1 MKVRERKYRSG
12 RVGWQVDLGEIDGK
26 RIQRA
31 YPTREAAANALR
43 DARAARKK
51 HGDQA
56 VKLTPAEIAE
66 VVRLKEELAA
76 SGATLA
82 EAVRFFLATSGK
94 VKLRADAVLMPELVQ
109 KFRESRVAQGCGKPY
124 TNQLNVSLGSLGR
137 MYSMLPAS
145 QLTRDAVER
154 WLNGNAWAPKTRN
167 NYLGDCRALCT
178 WAMEHG
184 WMLVN
189 PCTKIAKAREVR
201 EEIGTLSLWQCERL
215 LEAAVQDPA
224 VCGYVVLSL
233 FCGIRRAEIGR
244 MSWEAVDLEHG
255 TVIVAEKH
263 AKATRTRSR
272 RVVDLHPN
280 AVEWLRAC
288 YGDHLPDGKICRGRF
303 GDVWLEFRKPVIS
316 TAKWPHNAMRH
327 TYASMHYAMWENE
340 AKLQVQMGHES
351 AAMLHRNYRAL
362 KTRGEAAA
370 FWALRPPG
378 GGNRTER
385 ADGADEAEN

>member
-31 YPTREAAANALR
+31 YPTREAATNALR

-66 VVRLKEELAA
+66 VARLKEELES

-94 VKLRADAVLMPELVQ
+94 VKLQEAVMMPELVQ
-109 KFRESRVAQGCGKPY
+109 KFRESRIAQGCGKPY

-137 MYSMLPAS
+137 LYALLPAS

-178 WAMEHG
+178 WAMENG

-189 PCTKIAKAREVR
+189 PCTKISKAREIR
-201 EEIGTLSLWQCERL
+201 EEIETLDLGQCRKL
-215 LEAAVQDPA
+215 MEAAVQDPA
-224 VCGYVVLSL
+224 ICGYVVLAL

-244 MSWEAVDLEHG
+244 MTWDAVDTTNG

-272 RVVDLHPN
+272 RVIDLHPN
-280 AVEWLRAC
+280 AIAWLRAC
-288 YGDHLPDGKICRGRF
+288 YGQQLPTGRICTGRF
-303 GDVWLEFRKPVIS
+303 GDRWLEFRKPVIG
-316 TAKWPHNAMRH
+316 TKEWPHNALRH
-327 TYASMHYAMWENE
+327 TYASMHYARWQDE

-351 AAMLHRNYRAL
+351 AAMLHRNYRAI
-362 KTRGEAAA
+362 KTPVEAAE
-370 FWALRPPG
+370 FWSLRPG
-378 GGNRTER
+378 
-385 ADGADEAEN
+385 